1 MTLPS
6 EAALPGAVRQA
17 GLLDL
22 GVRVDHV
29 RFHRKLRFG
38 STDIQSAMD
47 VRDPDILVLDYT
59 RLMMAFLLFQ
69 PRPQRMLMIGLGG
82 GSLPKFCHRH
92 LPACSVTVVEIDPAV
107 IALRDRFDIPV
118 DQPGFQVIQADGT
131 AFVAEAGDRA
141 YDVILVDGFE
151 ASQMPAGLGTLDFY
165 LQCARLL
172 QPSGVMVCNLHLL
185 DIFYSAYLDRIDTV
199 FDRNTLLATT
209 RDHGNAVVFA
219 RLSRS
224 LHDGLPRRPIRPATM
239 ATGAWSGIES
249 DLHDVLRG
257 ARRAPRRA

>member
-1 MTLPS
+1 MTFSS
-6 EAALPGAVRQA
+6 ESALPGAVRQS

-82 GSLPKFCHRH
+82 GSLPKFCH
-92 LPACSVTVVEIDPAV
+92 
-107 IALRDRFDIPV
+107 RFDIPV

-239 ATGAWSGIES
+239 VAGAWSGIES